1 MGTFT
6 FIMFVLVI
14 FLFVKNRDLI
24 NEVKFLKNK
33 ITNNSN
39 NSNISFC
46 PKCGCDLRI
55 YSESSSQ
62 TNNVVVNNS
71 VNEKIIVNN
80 KPKKEN
86 KLSKEE
92 YKNNLILITGAFLIV
107 LSALIFLATTW
118 SSTGNLFKSIII
130 FSMLII
136 FYAVSRISLVKFN
149 LKQTSRV
156 FLYISLC
163 YLPISLFS
171 ISLFRLFGDYLS
183 LFGNGKFIYF
193 SLSCLLVSIIYILFY
208 KKDNGVFLK
217 VLIEMFLYAT
227 VCFTSLIFT
236 DDLIINGCMI
246 TIYSI
251 VRQLIALNKEDINLG
266 DKILFSILSGSVF
279 MNILSNGIVFNEIP
293 ITYSLYILVY
303 LVNLYLLFNKVFN
316 MKSVYDYVYPIGVV
330 LLFYVFALT
339 DIFSFSHAWIE
350 LFVITGVVLVSI
362 YDLIVSKHI
371 KFSTYVIGT
380 IVSYLLIFNSRG
392 LLPSISFGLYLII
405 SIVFYILND
414 KRFFAANSMIFNIF
428 FYLVLLRIDYKFP
441 VVLMMFIALFIT
453 GGALLF
459 KKLEYNLDHSCRILG
474 SVLLFS
480 FILYSFVEFEYYFQ
494 LDGVINFASL
504 LLTFIGST
512 LLFISYLI
520 DRNIFKKYLSYISLF
535 SFITVIFYV
544 LEVSRCFAYGLAI
557 STIIILTLECVI
569 HFFNCKNDYIFLYIL
584 AGFSL
589 LCLVC
594 DVKLI
599 EFLLVIFID
608 LFLIIYSHLKKKNIT
623 GYSIAAFSLTP
634 CVYFSDLLTYKGV
647 NFMIFI
653 ALLLIT
659 LYSYLSFK
667 REKIN
672 VFTFISY
679 LYLFLFFSF
688 DISKY
693 IGLFIMFVVSL
704 IHYFGINDKTN
715 NIYKFLI
722 YTSILITLE
731 NIYCDLGFDYITVLT
746 IGTFIIYSI
755 ICCITLF
762 KKATKTLLYITSVI
776 INFIAMGNYY
786 NEIDEVFYVSLL
798 IILLIYS
805 YNKKFGPIF
814 LTSLIFIVLNVLIL
828 TREFWFSI
836 PWWIYVLGVGVV
848 LVLFAVK
855 NESANNS
862 KFKSRLI
869 DFAHEI
875 DL

>member
-1 MGTFT
+1 MFT
-6 FIMFVLVI
+6 FIIFVLLI

-24 NEVKFLKNK
+24 NEVKFLKTK
-33 ITNNSN
+33 INNN

-55 YSESSSQ
+55 YNESSSQ
-62 TNNVVVNNS
+62 TNNVTNNN
-71 VNEKIIVNN
+71 VNENIVVNN

-86 KLSKEE
+86 KLTKEE
-92 YKNNLILITGAFLIV
+92 YKNSLILITGAFLIV

-118 SSTGNLFKSIII
+118 NSTGNLFKSIII
-130 FSMLII
+130 FSMLVI
-136 FYAVSRISLVKFN
+136 FYTVSRISLIKFN

-156 FLYISLC
+156 FLYVSLC

-183 LFGNGKFIYF
+183 LFGTGKFIYF

-208 KKDNGVFLK
+208 KNDKGVFLK
-217 VLIEMFLYAT
+217 VLIELFLYAT
-227 VCFTSLIFT
+227 VCFTTLIFT

-246 TIYSI
+246 CIYSI
-251 VRQLIALNKEDINLG
+251 VRQLLALSKKDIALS

-279 MNILSNGIVFNEIP
+279 MNILSNGIVLNEIQ
-293 ITYSLYILVY
+293 ISYSLYILIY
-303 LVNLYLLFNKVFN
+303 LVNLYLLFNKVFD
-316 MKSVYDYVYPIGVV
+316 MKNVYDYIYPVGVV
-330 LLFYVFALT
+330 LLFYFFALT
-339 DIFSFSHAWIE
+339 DIFSFSYDWIE

-362 YDLIVSKHI
+362 YDLIVSKHV

-380 IVSYLLIFNSRG
+380 IVSYLLVFNSKG

-405 SIVFYILND
+405 SIVFYILNN
-414 KRFFAANSMIFNIF
+414 KKFFAANSMIFNIF
-428 FYLVLLRIDYKFP
+428 FFLVLLRIDYKFP
-441 VVLMMFIALFIT
+441 AVIMMLIALFIN
-453 GGALLF
+453 GCALLS

-480 FILYSFVEFEYYFQ
+480 FIMYSYVLFEYNFQ
-494 LDGVINFASL
+494 LDGVINYAL
-504 LLTFIGST
+504 LLLSFIGSA
-512 LLFISYLI
+512 LLFVSYLI
-520 DRNIFKKYLSYISLF
+520 DRNIFKKYLSYFSLF

-544 LEVSRCFAYGLAI
+544 LDVSRCFAYGLAI

-569 HFFNCKNDYIFLYIL
+569 HFYNCKNDYIFSYIL
-584 AGFSL
+584 TVFSL
-589 LCLVC
+589 LSLVSNIEL
-594 DVKLI
+594 V
-599 EFLLVIFID
+599 EFLFVIFID

-623 GYSIAAFSLTP
+623 GYSIAAFSLVP
-634 CVYFSDLLTYKGV
+634 CVYFSDLLTYKGI

-672 VFTFISY
+672 IFTFISY

-715 NIYKFLI
+715 NIYKFLM
-722 YTSILITLE
+722 YTSVFIALE
-731 NIYCDLGFDYITVLT
+731 NIYYDLGFNHITVLV

-762 KKATKTLLYITSVI
+762 KKATKILLYITSVI
-776 INFIAMGNYY
+776 INFMAMGNYY
-786 NEIDEVFYVSLL
+786 NEIDGVFYVSLL
-798 IILLIYS
+798 IILLIYC
-805 YNKKFGPIF
+805 YNKKIGPIF

-836 PWWIYVLGVGVV
+836 PWWIYVLGVGIV

-869 DFAHEI
+869 DFAHYI